1 MLSGLRGRLDSVART
16 QRREERPAAPPSGDC
31 LVLRAEY
38 PLDAGARAVCERD
51 AIDMCGA
58 DGEGFSLERALFL
71 DTETTGLSGGA
82 GTLAFLTGLGWVE
95 GDAFVVEQYFL
106 RDYSEEAHMLRR
118 IAGRMAGY
126 THLVTFNGKSF
137 DCPLLESRFT
147 LMRMRN
153 EWREL
158 SQLDLL
164 HPARRIWKLR
174 LERCALSALEE
185 QVLGINRENDIP
197 GAQVPERYFSYL
209 KSRDFGEMDE
219 VIAHN
224 RQDIASLMLLMV
236 RMAELFRAPLEAE
249 HGEDVYSLGR
259 ALERGGQ
266 RERALECFRASAH
279 GRMAA
284 RASTS
289 MSMML
294 KRDRAL
300 DEAMEVWR
308 DMEARGLGG
317 LTPYIELS
325 KAYEHRL
332 RDCAAA
338 LNEVERARSYARALG
353 DAQALEQL
361 EHRRARLIKKLSRQ
375 EDD

>member
-16 QRREERPAAPPSGDC
+16 QRREERPAAPSSGDC

-38 PLDAGARAVCERD
+38 PLDAKARAVCERD
-51 AIDMCGA
+51 VVDMCGA
-58 DGEGFSLERALFL
+58 DGAGFSLERALFL

-82 GTLAFLTGLGWVE
+82 GTLAFLTGLGWTE
-95 GDAFVVEQYFL
+95 GDRFIVEQYFL
-106 RDYSEEAHMLRR
+106 RDYSEEAYMLHR
-118 IAGRMAGY
+118 IAEQLAGR

-137 DCPLLESRFT
+137 DCPLLEGRFT
-147 LMRMRN
+147 LMRMRG

-158 SQLDLL
+158 SQVDLL

-174 LERCALSALEE
+174 LERCSLGALEE
-185 QVLGINRENDIP
+185 QVLGVRRELDIP

-209 KSRDFGEMDE
+209 KSHDFSEMDE

-224 RQDIASLMLLMV
+224 RQDIVTLALLLG
-236 RMAELFRAPLEAE
+236 RMAELFRAPLEAG
-249 HGEDVYSLGR
+249 HQEDVYSLGR

-266 RERALECFRASAH
+266 RERALDCFKASAH
-279 GRMAA
+279 GLLAA

-300 DEAMEVWR
+300 DEAMVVWR

-317 LTPYIELS
+317 LMPYIELS

-332 RDCAAA
+332 RDYRAA
-338 LNEVERARSYARALG
+338 LDEVERARSYARALG

-361 EHRRARLIKKLSRQ
+361 EHRSARLIRKLSAQ